1 MINASLLCLLAAQ
14 FISAFADNSILFT
27 VIALI
32 MQQGDQVPTWY
43 VPALQS
49 SFLVAFVIFAPLA
62 GMLAD
67 HYSKARILI
76 LANIIKA
83 AGAAL
88 LLVSVE
94 PMIAYGIVGLG
105 AALYSPAKYGIL
117 PELVDHQTLM
127 KANSWIE
134 ASTIVAIL
142 LGMIIGA
149 KLADASIQGA
159 LWTAIGLFLLSALIA
174 IQLPKTNSIEVLQH
188 NLKNHRYAVEQL
200 SNFIKIKLVCY
211 TLMGGCLF
219 WATAATLRVI
229 LVAWAPLIL
238 SLHNASDIVQ
248 LTLFLAIGIII
259 GSALVPRL
267 ISIEQLGKTKFAI
280 YIMAILIIGLSLT
293 SSLWIARL
301 YLFFIG
307 IMGGIFI
314 VPINATLQEKGQQ
327 SIGSGK
333 ATALQGFFQNL
344 AMLIAVG
351 SYSYAMTFEITP
363 TDAMLFL
370 GLLLL
375 ASGVTM
381 SLLLKKHS

>member
-174 IQLPKTNSIEVLQH
+174 IQLPKTNSIEVLKH

-363 TDAMLFL
+363 TDTMLFL